1 MITGSMLIGYEMASA
16 KARMR
21 AGSIGSMRSVLSL
34 FAMLLLV
41 TGAAHPAVAQVVTSK
56 VIFDTD
62 IGDDID
68 DAYALG
74 LLLRSPEVQVLGVTT
89 AFQDT
94 HLRARLAARFLSSA
108 GRGDVPVYEGVKTAA
123 ASHFT
128 QRQWAEGSPDRS
140 FPDAIEFMLD
150 AIRKNPG
157 QITLVAV
164 GPLTNVDAMIGKD
177 PETFRKLK
185 RVVLMGGSIARGYG
199 GKKDPEAEWNII
211 NDIAGAKALFASGV
225 PLYVMPLDST
235 EIPLDVA
242 RQAQLFEKK
251 TGMTKAL
258 EEMTAEWSVATKH
271 ASPTLFDVVAAAY
284 AVKPEIC
291 PMTAMRIDVDDKGFT
306 RRVSGAANANVC
318 LESKTREFFDLFM
331 ARVH

>member
-1 MITGSMLIGYEMASA
+1 MRRAVLLI
-16 KARMR
+16 
-21 AGSIGSMRSVLSL
+21 
-34 FAMLLLV
+34 AMLL
-41 TGAAHPAVAQVVTSK
+41 PAVGWIRASEPQAASSK

-94 HLRARLAARFLSSA
+94 HLRARLAKRFLRAA
-108 GRGDVPVYEGVKTAA
+108 GRGDVPVYEGPKTAV

-128 QRQWAEGSPDRS
+128 QRKWAEGSPDRS
-140 FPDAIEFMLD
+140 YPDALGFVLD
-150 AIRKNPG
+150 AIRKSPG
-157 QITLVAV
+157 QITLVAAA
-164 GPLTNVDAMIGKD
+164 PLTNVDAMIRKD

-185 RVVLMGGSIARGYG
+185 RVVLMGGSIALGYN
-199 GKKDPEAEWNII
+199 GKKEPEVEWNIL
-211 NDIAGAKALFASGV
+211 NDVAGAKALFGSGV

-235 EIPLDVA
+235 EISLDPA
-242 RQAQLFEKK
+242 RQAQLFGKK

-258 EEMTAEWSVATKH
+258 EEMTAEWSAAVKH

-284 AVKPEIC
+284 AVRPEIC
-291 PMTAMRIDVDDKGFT
+291 PMTPMRIEVDDKGFT
-306 RRVSGAANANVC
+306 RRVTGAANANVC
-318 LESKTREFFDLFM
+318 LESKMGEFYDLFM

>member
-1 MITGSMLIGYEMASA
+1 MRRTGFLI
-16 KARMR
+16 
-21 AGSIGSMRSVLSL
+21 
-34 FAMLLLV
+34 AMLLL
-41 TGAAHPAVAQVVTSK
+41 AVGWARASGPRVVSSK

-74 LLLRSPEVQVLGVTT
+74 FLLRSPEVQVLGVTT
-89 AFQDT
+89 AFEDT
-94 HLRARLAARFLSSA
+94 HVRARLAMRFLSAA
-108 GRGDVPVYEGVKTAA
+108 GRSDVRVYEGPKTAA
-123 ASHFT
+123 ATHFT
-128 QRQWAEGSPDRS
+128 QREWSEGSPDRS
-140 FPDAIEFMLD
+140 YPDAIEFLLD

-164 GPLTNVDAMIGKD
+164 APLTNVDAMIRKD

-185 RVVLMGGSIARGYG
+185 QVVLMGGSIALGYG
-199 GKKDPEAEWNII
+199 NKKGPEAEWNII
-211 NDIAGAKALFASGV
+211 NGIAGAKALFASGV

-235 EIPLDVA
+235 EIPLDMA
-242 RQAQLFEKK
+242 PQAQLFGKK

-258 EEMTAEWSVATKH
+258 EEMTAEWSMATKYT
-271 ASPTLFDVVAAAY
+271 SPTLFDVVAAAY

-291 PMTAMRIDVDDKGFT
+291 PTTPMRIEVDDKGFT

-318 LESKTREFFDLFM
+318 LESKSKEFFDLFM
-331 ARVH
+331 ARVY

>member
-1 MITGSMLIGYEMASA
+1 MGICGS
-16 KARMR
+16 
-21 AGSIGSMRSVLSL
+21 SIGTMRRIVFLI
-34 FAMLLLV
+34 AMLS
-41 TGAAHPAVAQVVTSK
+41 AVGWVRASEPHAVSSK

-68 DAYALG
+68 DVYALG
-74 LLLRSPEVQVLGVTT
+74 LLLRSPEVQVVGVTT

-94 HLRARLAARFLSSA
+94 HLRARLAERFLRAA
-108 GRGDVPVYEGVKTAA
+108 GRGDVPVYEGPKTAA

-128 QRQWAEGSPDRS
+128 QPKWAEGSPDRS
-140 FPDAIEFMLD
+140 YPDAIDFVLD

-164 GPLTNVDAMIGKD
+164 APLTNVEAMIRKD
-177 PETFRKLK
+177 RETFRKLK
-185 RVVLMGGSIARGYG
+185 RVVLMGGSVALGYD
-199 GKKDPEAEWNII
+199 GKKEPEAEWNII
-211 NDIAGAKALFASGV
+211 NDIAGAKALFDSGV

-235 EIPLDVA
+235 EIPLGPE
-242 RQAQLFEKK
+242 RQAKLFAKK

-258 EEMTAEWSVATKH
+258 EEMTAEWSAATKH

-291 PMTAMRIDVDDKGFT
+291 PMTPMRIEVDDKGFT
-306 RRVSGAANANVC
+306 RRVNGAANANVC
-318 LESKTREFFDLFM
+318 LESKPGEFFDLFM
-331 ARVH
+331 ARVR

>member
-1 MITGSMLIGYEMASA
+1 MRRMVFLI
-16 KARMR
+16 
-21 AGSIGSMRSVLSL
+21 
-34 FAMLLLV
+34 AMLLPAV
-41 TGAAHPAVAQVVTSK
+41 SWARAAVAQATPSK

-94 HLRARLAARFLSSA
+94 HLRARLAERFLRAA
-108 GRGDVPVYEGVKTAA
+108 GHGDVAVYEGPKTAA

-128 QRQWAEGSPDRS
+128 QGQWALGSPDRS
-140 FPDAIEFMLD
+140 YPDAIEFVLD

-164 GPLTNVDAMIGKD
+164 GPLTNVEVLIRKD

-185 RVVLMGGSIARGYG
+185 RVVLMGGSIASGYG
-199 GKKDPEAEWNII
+199 DKKEPEAEWNIL
-211 NDIAGAKALFASGV
+211 NCIAGAKALFGSGV

-235 EIPLDVA
+235 KIPLDPS
-242 RQAQLFEKK
+242 RQAQLFGKK
-251 TGMTKAL
+251 TEMTKAF
-258 EEMTAEWSVATKH
+258 EEMTGEWSVATKH
-271 ASPTLFDVVAAAY
+271 TSPTLFDVVAAAY

-291 PMTAMRIDVDDKGFT
+291 PMTPMRIEVDDKGFT
-306 RRVSGAANANVC
+306 RRASGAANANVC
-318 LESKTREFFDLFM
+318 LESKPGEFFDLFM
-331 ARVH
+331 AREF

>member
-1 MITGSMLIGYEMASA
+1 MRRTVFLI
-16 KARMR
+16 
-21 AGSIGSMRSVLSL
+21 
-34 FAMLLLV
+34 AMLL
-41 TGAAHPAVAQVVTSK
+41 PAVGWARASGPQAVASK

-74 LLLRSPEVQVLGVTT
+74 LLLRSPEVQVVGVTT

-94 HLRARLAARFLSSA
+94 HLRARLAERFLRAA
-108 GRGDVPVYEGVKTAA
+108 GRGDVPVYEGPKTAA

-128 QRQWAEGSPDRS
+128 QSQWAEVSPDRRY
-140 FPDAIEFMLD
+140 PDAIEFVLD
-150 AIRKNPG
+150 AIWKNPG

-164 GPLTNVDAMIGKD
+164 GPLTNLDALIRKD

-199 GKKDPEAEWNII
+199 DKKEPEAEWNIL
-211 NDIAGAKALFASGV
+211 NDIAGAKALFGSGV

-235 EIPLDVA
+235 EIPLDPA
-242 RQAQLFEKK
+242 RQAQLFGKK
-251 TGMTKAL
+251 TGMTKAF
-258 EEMTAEWSVATKH
+258 EEMTAEWSAATKH
-271 ASPTLFDVVAAAY
+271 ASPTLFDVVATAY

-291 PMTAMRIDVDDKGFT
+291 PMTPMRIEVDDKGFT
-306 RRVSGAANANVC
+306 RRLSGAANANVC
-318 LESKTREFFDLFM
+318 LESKAGEFYDLFM
-331 ARVH
+331 ARVY